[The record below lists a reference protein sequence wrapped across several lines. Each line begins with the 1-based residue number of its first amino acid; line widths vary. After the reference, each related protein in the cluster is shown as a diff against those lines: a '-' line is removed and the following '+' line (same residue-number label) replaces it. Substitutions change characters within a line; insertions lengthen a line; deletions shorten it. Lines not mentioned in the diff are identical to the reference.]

1 MTRDYYWADLRI
13 EDTMLKQFFRYVSL
27 NIMGM
32 LGISFYVLAD
42 TYFIANGLGADG
54 LTALN
59 LALPTFSLV
68 CGIGLM
74 LGMGGATK
82 YSIMKQTASREAL
95 NRLFGMVLETGLAIG
110 ILLALVGIFFSR
122 PLGILLGADETV
134 IADTSIYL
142 KVLLS
147 FAPVFMVNYILECF
161 VRNDG
166 NPNLSMLGM
175 LIGSILNVVLDYVF
189 IFPCGLGMFGAAL
202 ATGATPIISI
212 LILSTHFIKKQNG
225 FSFQKTCVRLRELF
239 RVSALGISSL
249 IGELSSGIVMLVL
262 NMIILNIAGNIG
274 VAAYGIVANIAIVA
288 LSIFNGLAQGVQPLL
303 SDACGKND
311 RKAAYKVR
319 CYGWIAGLVLAVLS
333 YIVIFR
339 YAEPVAELF
348 DRDNNVELVRMAGEG
363 LRLYFVGYFFAAFN
377 IVTAMYFSATD
388 RPVPS
393 FAISILR
400 GIVLVIPCAFIMAAA
415 GGLAGVWLAFAVA
428 EAMTMIVA
436 VVFVMRTKKGFS

>member
-1 MTRDYYWADLRI
+1 MLR
-13 EDTMLKQFFRYVSL
+13 QFIRYVSL

-32 LGISFYVLAD
+32 MGISFYVLAD
-42 TYFIANGLGADG
+42 TYFIANGLGANG

-59 LALPTFSLV
+59 LALPVFSIV

-82 YSIMKQTASREAL
+82 YAIMKQTVPKEEL
-95 NRLFGMVLETGLAIG
+95 NRLFGMILETGLIIG
-110 ILLALVGIFFSR
+110 IILAFIGMFFSR
-122 PLGILLGADETV
+122 PLGAMLGADETV

-175 LIGSILNVVLDYVF
+175 LIGSVLNVVLDYVF

-202 ATGATPIISI
+202 ATGATPIVSI
-212 LILSTHFIKKQNG
+212 LILSIHFFKKKSG
-225 FSFQKTCVRLRELF
+225 FSFQRTGIKIKELF
-239 RVSALGISSL
+239 RVSSLGVSSL

-262 NMIILNIAGNIG
+262 NMTLLRIAGNIG
-274 VAAYGIVANIAIVA
+274 VAAYGIIANISIVA
-288 LSIFNGLAQGVQPLL
+288 LSIFNGLAQGIQPLL

-311 RKAAYKVR
+311 RKVMQKTYR
-319 CYGWIAGLVLAVLS
+319 YGWITGFALSFLIYGFIFGL
-333 YIVIFR
+333 
-339 YAEPVAELF
+339 AEPIAELF
-348 DRDNNVELVRMAGEG
+348 DRDNNLELIKMAAKG
-363 LRLYFVGYFFAAFN
+363 LRLYFIGFIFASFN
-377 IVTAMYFSATD
+377 IVTAMNFSAID
-388 RPVPS
+388 RPKPS
-393 FAISILR
+393 FVISILR
-400 GIVLVIPCAFIMAAA
+400 GVVLVIMSAIIMAILF
-415 GGLAGVWLAFAVA
+415 GITGVWLAFAVA

-436 VVFVMRTKKGFS
+436 LGFVVRIRK